1 MIRYYQSQSVRADA
15 EKVGEALLEK
25 ERQKA
30 ELPEQT
36 RIDRDRALALEREA
50 VHRQIECVFN
60 THSFLLDSNK
70 EVTI

>member
-1 MIRYYQSQSVRADA
+1 M
-15 EKVGEALLEK
+15 GEALLEK

-50 VHRQIECVFN
+50 VRRQIECALMRTSLF
-60 THSFLLDSNK
+60 DSIHK
-70 EVTI
+70 R